1 MSAICLSYSNKK
13 VFLKAV
19 TCRSSKIMVLWKKK
33 YRCNLF
39 SCSCW
44 PAVLLQNDLWCF
56 RKTFSENTICRTPMR
71 DCFSISALCI
81 KVIISPQ
88 NHLLVFPKILATRY
102 PHESHP
108 KKGLVITSV
117 MNTLF
122 YCISSNYYS
131 HLLWLCDKKK
141 ETSNTSFS

>member
-1 MSAICLSYSNKK
+1 MSAICLTYSNKK

-33 YRCNLF
+33 KKKYRRNLF

-122 YCISSNYYS
+122 YCNSSNYFS
-131 HLLWLCDKKK
+131 LTLIMWQEKR
-141 ETSNTSFS
+141 SF

>member
-1 MSAICLSYSNKK
+1 MTAICLSYSNKK

-33 YRCNLF
+33 KKKYRCNLF

-44 PAVLLQNDLWCF
+44 PAVLLQNDLWFF

-122 YCISSNYYS
+122 YCNSSNYFS
-131 HLLWLCDKKK
+131 LTLIMWQEKR
-141 ETSNTSFS
+141 SF